1 MEQIGN
7 DLKDAIQGARQITN
21 SPEIKETLHSLNTA
35 VKEIQML
42 TAALRTGTTP
52 ELNAVLKQAQ
62 LSLATSKAV
71 LESDSPLQYRMKET
85 LEELSDTARSL
96 QVLVEYLEN
105 HPESII
111 TGKGSE
117 K

>member
-1 MEQIGN
+1 
-7 DLKDAIQGARQITN
+7 
-21 SPEIKETLHSLNTA
+21 
-35 VKEIQML
+35 ML
-42 TAALRTGTTP
+42 TAALRTGTAP

-71 LESDSPLQYRMKET
+71 LETDSPLQYRMKET
-85 LEELSDTARSL
+85 LEELSDAARSL
-96 QVLVEYLEN
+96 RVLVEYLEN
-105 HPESII
+105 HPESIV